1 MAIKFP
7 CRKHLVNYIGC
18 HITGTIYSSVQ
29 IRWITF
35 ALELKNIWCI
45 LILLKHSQ
53 NQPSWCKIMWK
64 YIWSIFTIHSG
75 FGCEW
80 QPSQI
85 SCFQK
90 CKKFHVEIPNS
101 CKTIQYVQFGTSAS
115 MFGFDHNAIYI
126 YILLCSISPCRSI
139 GGLECWW
146 LSKPNWEPKIFP
158 KADLA
163 ITTLGRISLLY
174 HEKNRGGNIF
184 WQKSREHSAKSV
196 SVKSRKASSL
206 FLSLSTSRSITCILV
221 NKKHPLWKESK

>member
-1 MAIKFP
+1 MHIQFLLTYCGQNGHIMTMRTHCENEIVGWKNGMIYVFEMAIKFP

-18 HITGTIYSSVQ
+18 HITGTIYSGAQ

-53 NQPSWCKIMWK
+53 NQPSWCKNLWK

-115 MFGFDHNAIYI
+115 MFGFDN
-126 YILLCSISPCRSI
+126 L
-139 GGLECWW
+139 
-146 LSKPNWEPKIFP
+146 
-158 KADLA
+158 
-163 ITTLGRISLLY
+163 
-174 HEKNRGGNIF
+174 
-184 WQKSREHSAKSV
+184 
-196 SVKSRKASSL
+196 
-206 FLSLSTSRSITCILV
+206 
-221 NKKHPLWKESK
+221 

>member
-18 HITGTIYSSVQ
+18 HITGTIYSGAQ

-53 NQPSWCKIMWK
+53 NQPSWCKNMWQN
-64 YIWSIFTIHSG
+64 IWSIFTIHSG

-101 CKTIQYVQFGTSAS
+101 CKTIQYVYNLEHQLPWLALIIQNDNDATFT
-115 MFGFDHNAIYI
+115 MFDIIVQMVKVPGMLMAIKTELRAKFLDSTAVSKSKGCYHN
-126 YILLCSISPCRSI
+126 
-139 GGLECWW
+139 
-146 LSKPNWEPKIFP
+146 FV
-158 KADLA
+158 
-163 ITTLGRISLLY
+163 
-174 HEKNRGGNIF
+174 NR
-184 WQKSREHSAKSV
+184 
-196 SVKSRKASSL
+196 
-206 FLSLSTSRSITCILV
+206 
-221 NKKHPLWKESK
+221 